1 MVVKITQ
8 EQADYLKTFGRQE
21 SKAIYYIS
29 RWGWDY
35 FLEDGLGKTYED
47 TEEKP
52 FNLDE
57 KEKMINALINGYEVD
72 EPKYKFYNFS
82 NITSVRRLYYTGKN
96 RQFTEN
102 YFEGK
107 EIKKGSD
114 EYLALESLGFRK
126 EEVR

>member
-8 EQADYLKTFGRQE
+8 EQADYLKTFGRQK

-57 KEKMINALINGYEVD
+57 REKMLNALIDGYEVD

-82 NITSVRRLYYTGKN
+82 DITSVRRLYYTGKN

-126 EEVR
+126 EEAW

>member
-8 EQADYLKTFGRQE
+8 KQADYLKTFGRQE
-21 SKAIYYIS
+21 NKAIYYIS

-126 EEVR
+126 DKV

>member
-8 EQADYLKTFGRQE
+8 EQADYLKTFGRQ
-21 SKAIYYIS
+21 KNLAFYYIS
-29 RWGWDY
+29 RWGWDC
-35 FLEDGLGKTYED
+35 LLKDGTEKTYKD
-47 TEEKP
+47 NDKKP

-57 KEKMINALINGYEVD
+57 KEKMINALINGYEIS

-126 EEVR
+126 EEV

>member
-1 MVVKITQ
+1 MVVKLTQ
-8 EQADYLKTFGRQE
+8 KQADYLKTFGRQ
-21 SKAIYYIS
+21 KNLAFYYIS
-29 RWGWDY
+29 RWGWDC
-35 FLEDGLGKTYED
+35 LLKDGTEKTYKD
-47 TEEKP
+47 NEEKP

-82 NITSVRRLYYTGKN
+82 DITSVRRLYYTGKN

-107 EIKKGSD
+107 EIKKDSD